1 MSFHQ
6 SLVFQLI
13 IQSLFRG
20 LLGNLTKGTE
30 KTDVSMNKDLEI
42 ILNYLRE
49 KRGFDYSGYKP
60 SMIQRRLMHRI
71 SATGCKDRTSY
82 LRYLLGHSDELDRLV
97 DALTINI
104 SRFFRNTLTFEY
116 LAHKILPLIVQEKV
130 RLRDHSLRVWS
141 ACCSF
146 GEEPYSIAILIKEL
160 FGKEDFSLD
169 LHIFGTDIDKG
180 ALKKAAAAVYPFES
194 IKDVKYGLLKR
205 YFTPVRAQAGNGEK
219 TEEFFQLV
227 QEIRDMVS
235 FSPYDMIDKR
245 SYAPP
250 ESIFGGF
257 DMVLCRNLLIYFNME
272 YQDTIFDKLYRSL
285 SNNGYLIL
293 GNAEIPAMKYQ
304 RHFRR
309 VDALYHVYQ
318 KR

>member
-1 MSFHQ
+1 M
-6 SLVFQLI
+6 
-13 IQSLFRG
+13 
-20 LLGNLTKGTE
+20 NE
-30 KTDVSMNKDLEI
+30 KLRP
-42 ILNYLRE
+42 ILKHLKT
-49 KRGFDYSGYKP
+49 KRGFDFSGYRP
-60 SMIQRRLMHRI
+60 SMIERRLMQRF
-71 SATGCKDRTSY
+71 SATGCKDRASY
-82 LRYLLGHSDELDRLV
+82 LQYLEGHPDELDRLV
-97 DALTINI
+97 DALTINV
-104 SRFFRNTLTFEY
+104 SRFFRNALTFEY
-116 LAHKILPLIVQEKV
+116 LARKILPLIVREKM

-141 ACCSF
+141 AGCSF

-160 FGKEDFSLD
+160 FDEKD
-169 LHIFGTDIDKG
+169 LGLNLNIFATDIDKG
-180 ALKKAAAAVYPFES
+180 ALKTAEAAVYPFDS
-194 IKDVKYGLLKR
+194 IRDVKYGLLKR

-309 VDALYHVYQ
+309 VDALCHVYQ